1 VSTDIAVIGGGVS
14 GLAAAYE
21 LRQRGHRVLVLE
33 RQVRTGGNAV
43 SERLGGFLMEH
54 GPTTV
59 NGASPTALAFSGAL
73 GLDGQ
78 RRDLGA
84 GVRRR
89 YLVRDGRLHGLST
102 HPLGLVAANY
112 LSAAGRLRMAVETL
126 VGRDRVGEE
135 ESVAQFCRRRFGAE
149 FTSRVIEPLV
159 GGLFAGDAERLSVN
173 ALFPRLVEMERRHG
187 SITRAALVRRL
198 KGGRMPGRVLFSWR
212 DGVGSLPRA
221 LTGALGPAVRTG
233 VTVRRIHRRGDG
245 FGIDVG
251 EEGVIDARAV
261 LLATQPHVAAA
272 LLENLDVEAAEA
284 AAAIDAPPLA
294 VVFLGYDR
302 GQIAHPLDGFGFLTP
317 SVEGRSVS
325 GVLFCS
331 TLFQGR
337 APEAHVA
344 LAVYIGGARAPDL
357 ALRPTEELADLAR
370 RELADL
376 VGARGAPVVVRVR
389 QWPRGLPQYEIG
401 HRQRVDRIAEAARR
415 APGLFVTGNYISG
428 VSVSACLEQAIASA
442 ARIDGTLRPRSM
454 PRVPAA
460 APEARNLV

>member
-1 VSTDIAVIGGGVS
+1 MSTDIAVIGGGVS

-173 ALFPRLVEMERRHG
+173 ALFPRLVEMERR
-187 SITRAALVRRL
+187 
-198 KGGRMPGRVLFSWR
+198 
-212 DGVGSLPRA
+212 
-221 LTGALGPAVRTG
+221 
-233 VTVRRIHRRGDG
+233 
-245 FGIDVG
+245 
-251 EEGVIDARAV
+251 
-261 LLATQPHVAAA
+261 
-272 LLENLDVEAAEA
+272 
-284 AAAIDAPPLA
+284 
-294 VVFLGYDR
+294 
-302 GQIAHPLDGFGFLTP
+302 
-317 SVEGRSVS
+317 
-325 GVLFCS
+325 
-331 TLFQGR
+331 
-337 APEAHVA
+337 
-344 LAVYIGGARAPDL
+344 
-357 ALRPTEELADLAR
+357 
-370 RELADL
+370 
-376 VGARGAPVVVRVR
+376 
-389 QWPRGLPQYEIG
+389 
-401 HRQRVDRIAEAARR
+401 
-415 APGLFVTGNYISG
+415 
-428 VSVSACLEQAIASA
+428 
-442 ARIDGTLRPRSM
+442 
-454 PRVPAA
+454 
-460 APEARNLV
+460 